1 MYWILLVM
9 ATGAPLGVYQT
20 QLDCKVAVQHQMVID
35 MLTPASQGDP
45 IMRLRA
51 EELVA
56 KKQRTQT
63 DYACLQIVVD
73 KR

>member
-1 MYWILLVM
+1 
-9 ATGAPLGVYQT
+9 
-20 QLDCKVAVQHQMVID
+20 

-45 IMRLRA
+45 IMRQRA

-56 KKQRTQT
+56 KKQQTQNE
-63 DYACLQIVVD
+63 YACMPLVVD

>member
-1 MYWILLVM
+1 MHWILLVM
-9 ATGAPLGVYQT
+9 ATGTPLGSYHT
-20 QLDCKVAVQHQMVID
+20 QLDCKVAVHQQLVID

-45 IMRLRA
+45 IMRQRA

-56 KKQRTQT
+56 KKQQTQNE
-63 DYACLQIVVD
+63 YACLQIVVD